1 MAVLFQCFD
10 TIEQAYSHLETLEGE
25 DPLLFVHEGTY
36 VQEFLLID
44 MNISIIGAG
53 KTLSDLC
60 DLGFVVKHW
69 WQKGYLCMVS
79 MLYEKG
85 SQRGHCISYT
95 GHTCLVW

>member
-1 MAVLFQCFD
+1 MCKMVAKFCFDVIGILVLSWSALAVLFQCFD

-44 MNISIIGAG
+44 INISIIGAG

-60 DLGFVVKHW
+60 GLGFVVKHW
-69 WQKGYLCMVS
+69 W
-79 MLYEKG
+79 
-85 SQRGHCISYT
+85 
-95 GHTCLVW
+95 